1 MENLKVALE
10 KLSNSIKELEDA
22 VDFSIKKQNQHKDK
36 IETLQIAIQTTY
48 QKIDDA
54 LSKLEENQDNQEEEI
69 CLSSP

>member
-1 MENLKVALE
+1 MENLKVVLE